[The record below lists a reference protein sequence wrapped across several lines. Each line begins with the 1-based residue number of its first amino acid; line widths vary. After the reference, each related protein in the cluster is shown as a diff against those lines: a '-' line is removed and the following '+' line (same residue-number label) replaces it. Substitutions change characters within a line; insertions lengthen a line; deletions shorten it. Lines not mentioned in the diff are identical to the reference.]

1 MSMYFTRKFQI
12 SVYSAEGVSLLPRRR
27 WPRRGRKRNAGDALG
42 YGAVLRPIEIL
53 PNRRPDGTHC
63 PSDYCPYSSSVT
75 KMGSE
80 VPILATACA
89 LRSTRLAALTV
100 HRTVIHYRQLRFAYL
115 GGSVGR
121 SAPQQPPNRTINS
134 NLKCKNSR
142 DVTRELKVLYR
153 FFLF

>member
-1 MSMYFTRKFQI
+1 
-12 SVYSAEGVSLLPRRR
+12 
-27 WPRRGRKRNAGDALG
+27 
-42 YGAVLRPIEIL
+42 VLRPIEIL

-115 GGSVGR
+115 GGSAGR

-134 NLKCKNSR
+134 NLHFRHIALAFRYLTNGKNRAKIVPLAAVVEQADTR
-142 DVTRELKVLYR
+142 DLKSSTARLK
-153 FFLF
+153 FF